1 LCQYD
6 WNDKYLMLKKN
17 SLYSN
22 VLNFKNFK
30 HNSLNFR
37 LLEMLV
43 LQNFINGEFVPSSST
58 GTVPIYEP
66 ATGAVYGSLPDSN
79 KQDVDKAVDA
89 AVAAFKM

>member
-1 LCQYD
+1 
-6 WNDKYLMLKKN
+6 
-17 SLYSN
+17 
-22 VLNFKNFK
+22 
-30 HNSLNFR
+30 
-37 LLEMLV
+37 MLV